1 MFPIL
6 ILSIPYDHD
15 HVIRTIKLRMSD
27 KIAKI

>member
-6 ILSIPYDHD
+6 ILSIPNDHD
-15 HVIRTIKLRMSD
+15 HVIRTIIHRMSD